1 MGECFFLLSNLI
13 PFKKVVKSF
22 DRLLSGFM
30 YLLGRWVFKC
40 LYVSATSPFL
50 LPLLSPLPSLQ
61 LQILLMG
68 PTSNEAFLDTS
79 PPPLDQLSGFLFH
92 CWLVTK

>member
-1 MGECFFLLSNLI
+1 
-13 PFKKVVKSF
+13 
-22 DRLLSGFM
+22 M
-30 YLLGRWVFKC
+30 YLLGRWVFTC
-40 LYVSATSPFL
+40 LYISATSPFL

-68 PTSNEAFLDTS
+68 PTSNETFLDT
-79 PPPLDQLSGFLFH
+79 PPPAPDQQSGFLFH